1 VVKLT
6 VVTKGGGGT
15 ENTAAVKGEN
25 VKLDHPHLIPFL
37 SLGQSASTVSG
48 SEC

>member
-25 VKLDHPHLIPFL
+25 VKASFSPYPL
-37 SLGQSASTVSG
+37 SVN
-48 SEC
+48 